1 MKGPWTAEFT
11 DTPYEEI
18 GESWVVDGPDGS
30 ICTIDCPLDERES
43 VAHLIAAA
51 PELYAACAA
60 MIEWDEAEKNA
71 RPYDE
76 DGGRAF
82 HDRMTLCERAFDLAR
97 KAIAKARGEQS

>member
-51 PELYAACAA
+51 PDLYEALAELADPNGKHPAHKRALAALS
-60 MIEWDEAEKNA
+60 
-71 RPYDE
+71 R
-76 DGGRAF
+76 
-82 HDRMTLCERAFDLAR
+82 
-97 KAIAKARGEQS
+97 ARGEEVGNG